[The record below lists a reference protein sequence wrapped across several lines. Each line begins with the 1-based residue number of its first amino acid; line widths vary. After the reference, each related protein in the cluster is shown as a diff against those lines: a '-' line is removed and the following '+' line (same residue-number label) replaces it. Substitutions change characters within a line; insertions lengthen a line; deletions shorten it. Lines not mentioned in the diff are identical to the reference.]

1 MQEED
6 SSDQI
11 RRALAGQ
18 PKAGSL
24 QRNRTALVVLGAV
37 ALVLIALFGVGLLP
51 RLHSSRA
58 IADVASDNRL
68 TVITVPAARGKA
80 STELLLPGTM
90 LPQQEAPIYARTNG
104 YVKRWLVDIGTHVK
118 AGQLLAEIETP
129 EVDRELKQAIASMG
143 QAKANLTLAK
153 STAERWQGL
162 LKDRAVSQQEIDE
175 KVGALEARKADL
187 AAAEAN
193 VQRLLELQQFQHVVA
208 PFEGTVTAR
217 NVEVGQLITAGSNNP
232 NTWLYKVSKTGTLRL
247 YVYVP
252 QSHTRL
258 IQAGMPADV
267 VLREY
272 PGKVFPGKVQRT
284 AGALDAQSKT
294 LLTEV
299 QVPNDKGELLAGM
312 YAQVRFKLAQSEP
325 TIILPSNTLIMR
337 PDGPQV
343 AAVENNT
350 VKMRKIVLGRDFG
363 QQIEVISGLA
373 DNEQV
378 VTNPSDAV
386 REGTAVKIAQAA
398 PDKK

>member
-1 MQEED
+1 MK
-6 SSDQI
+6 
-11 RRALAGQ
+11 LAYI
-18 PKAGSL
+18 S
-24 QRNRTALVVLGAV
+24 
-37 ALVLIALFGVGLLP
+37 
-51 RLHSSRA
+51 
-58 IADVASDNRL
+58 
-68 TVITVPAARGKA
+68 
-80 STELLLPGTM
+80 
-90 LPQQEAPIYARTNG
+90 
-104 YVKRWLVDIGTHVK
+104 
-118 AGQLLAEIETP
+118 
-129 EVDRELKQAIASMG
+129 
-143 QAKANLTLAK
+143 
-153 STAERWQGL
+153 
-162 LKDRAVSQQEIDE
+162 
-175 KVGALEARKADL
+175 
-187 AAAEAN
+187 AAA
-193 VQRLLELQQFQHVVA
+193 L
-208 PFEGTVTAR
+208 
-217 NVEVGQLITAGSNNP
+217 LITAGSNNP

-343 AAVENNT
+343 AAVENNV

-386 REGTAVKIAQAA
+386 REGAAVKIAQAA